1 MAGTTHTVT
10 NQPPPLTGYD
20 VYGADQALVAAVE
33 RHLDPELLDEAHGEL
48 SALGRA
54 AGSEQLHEWAVQA
67 NEYPPKL
74 CTHDRYGH
82 RIDEV
87 DFHPAWH
94 RLLGKGVG
102 AHLTD
107 AWCGRAGM
115 CAGRRVSWCGP
126 RWRRATAVR
135 CR

>member
-1 MAGTTHTVT
+1 MAGSTHTVT

-20 VYGADQALVAAVE
+20 VYGTDQALVAAVE
-33 RHLDPELLDEAHGEL
+33 RHLDPELLDEARGEL

-54 AGSEQLHEWAVQA
+54 AGSAQLQEWAVQA

-74 CTHDRYGH
+74 RTHDRYGH
-82 RIDEV
+82 RVDEV

-102 AHLTD
+102 AKLTN
-107 AWCGRAGM
+107 AWGRPG
-115 CAGRRVSWCGP
+115 GHV
-126 RWRRATAVR
+126 
-135 CR
+135 